1 VTKHTDIMNIQDS
14 KLKELAKNVLQEEAN
29 SLIKLK
35 NFIDDDFVK
44 SLKVILNAKGRLIVT
59 GIGKSA
65 IVGQKIVATLNS
77 TGTPAIF
84 MHAADAIHGDLGII
98 QQDDVVLCISKS
110 GNTPEIS
117 LLVPFLKMSGNPL
130 IALVGNVDSFLAKEA
145 DFILNCSV
153 DKEACPNNLAPTSSS
168 TAQMA
173 MGDTLASCLMEL
185 RGFTSNDFA
194 KYHPGGILGKRLYLK
209 VSDLYKNNLI
219 PMVHPNALMPE
230 VILEISGKMLGVT
243 AVVENGKVVGAVTDG
258 DLRRMLQKNP
268 DYTNLLAKDVM
279 NTSPK
284 SILPNMLAVEALETM
299 KKLNITTLFVIN
311 EKGDY
316 LGVVHMHNIIKEGVY

>member
-1 VTKHTDIMNIQDS
+1 MNIKDS
-14 KLKELAKNVLQEEAN
+14 QLKELAKDVLQEEAN
-29 SLIKLK
+29 SLLNLK
-35 NFIDDDFVK
+35 NYIDDDFVK
-44 SLKVILNAKGRLIVT
+44 SLNVILNSKGRLIVS

-65 IVGQKIVATLNS
+65 IIGQKIVATLNS
-77 TGTPAIF
+77 TGTPSIF

-98 QQDDVVLCISKS
+98 QPDDVVLCISKS

-153 DKEACPNNLAPTSSS
+153 EKEACPNNLAPTSSS

-173 MGDTLASCLMEL
+173 MGDALASCLMEL
-185 RGFTSNDFA
+185 RGFTSTDFA

-209 VSDLYKNNLI
+209 VSDLYKNNLM
-219 PMVHPNALMPE
+219 PMVNPDATMSE

-243 AVVENGKVVGAVTDG
+243 AVVENGKVVGAITDG

-268 DYTNLLAKDVM
+268 DYAHLVAKDVM
-279 NTSPK
+279 NQSPK
-284 SILPNMLAVEALETM
+284 AVPPEMLAVEALETM
-299 KKLNITTLFVIN
+299 KKLNITNLFVMN
-311 EKGDY
+311 ENDDY
-316 LGVVHMHNIIKEGVY
+316 LGVIHMHDIIKEGIY